1 MSNRV
6 KKGIKIAVS
15 GKSGCG
21 NTTVSRLVAERLNL
35 RLINYTF
42 KDMAAEHGVSFD
54 KFCGMAEEDLSYD
67 RELDQKQVAL
77 AEGGDCVLGSRLAIW
92 MLEDADQ
99 KVYLK
104 ASPRTRAERISKRE
118 GGTVEEQM
126 EATRKRDERD
136 HARYRKLYG
145 IDNDRYDFADLII
158 DTDHVDQYEAAEMI
172 IKAISLH

>member
-21 NTTVSRLVAERLNL
+21 NTTVSRLVAESLNL

-42 KDMAAEHGVSFD
+42 KDMAAEHGVSFE

-92 MLEDADQ
+92 MLEDADL

-104 ASPRTRAERISKRE
+104 ASPRTRAERISRRE
-118 GGTVEEQM
+118 GGTPE
-126 EATRKRDERD
+126 
-136 HARYRKLYG
+136 
-145 IDNDRYDFADLII
+145 
-158 DTDHVDQYEAAEMI
+158 
-172 IKAISLH
+172 